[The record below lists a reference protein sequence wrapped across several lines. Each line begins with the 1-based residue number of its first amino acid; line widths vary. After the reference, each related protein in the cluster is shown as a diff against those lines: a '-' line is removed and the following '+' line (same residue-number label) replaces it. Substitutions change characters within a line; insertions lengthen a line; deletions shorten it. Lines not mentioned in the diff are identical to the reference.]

1 MSSLAS
7 ARVCLNLCSTN
18 PLSPLSPPV
27 CPIFWLL
34 TPPSHDTHDNF

>member
-27 CPIFWLL
+27 YPIFG
-34 TPPSHDTHDNF
+34 